1 MACSLLSTL
10 PGYRIDR
17 GPRYLFQWLRDSREG
32 EWTIA
37 DTGMLVTMVQQF
49 ENRTPLIAGPTLE
62 EEEAEPVMVVRGA
75 IGGDL
80 RFQGR
85 TNANSLD
92 STDSSRVRVREALS
106 ACVRNKW
113 RTAEQA
119 RGQLRIKLGERPRK
133 VREGKEPEPQAA

>member
-1 MACSLLSTL
+1 
-10 PGYRIDR
+10 
-17 GPRYLFQWLRDSREG
+17 
-32 EWTIA
+32 
-37 DTGMLVTMVQQF
+37 MLVTMVQQF
-49 ENRTPLIAGPTLE
+49 ENRTPLIAGATFE

-80 RFQGR
+80 RFQGS

-92 STDSSRVRVREALS
+92 STDSGRVRVREALS

-113 RTAEQA
+113 RTAEQTG
-119 RGQLRIKLGERPRK
+119 GQLRIKLGERPRM